1 MSPGETPSRTSAR
14 EPWVEFRD
22 ITKRFGSIQALS
34 SVSFASYAGSVH
46 AVTGENG
53 AGKSTLMKILA
64 GVYSPDSGQV
74 LIGGREIRFAGAAD
88 ARAAGVA
95 TVFQELTLLPNLTIA
110 ENLFL
115 GREPRRAGFVDR
127 TAMRKA
133 ARAVLDRVGVD
144 LDVDVM
150 CGDLVIA
157 EQHLVEIAKGSA
169 GDSNVIIYDEPT
181 AALDAPGVDKLVRL
195 IGEQKRAGKLIFYI
209 SHRLDEIFRL
219 CDTTTVLKDGRH
231 VTTCATADLT
241 RNSLVSLMVGRELG
255 QLYPKRRAP
264 GASRSVAL
272 SVADFVP
279 ESGRPPVSFA
289 INRGEIVGLA
299 GLEGQGQR
307 EIIRALA
314 GLIPPASGSAQ
325 KMRDRGGAD
334 PVGASVVDT
343 VCAGAGFIPEDRK
356 SEGLYQSLS
365 IEQNIGLGML
375 RRTAMTAVA
384 RIDRNRV
391 KALMQDMNV
400 RARDQGQLVSSLSG
414 GNQQKVMI
422 GRWLA
427 SGVDVL
433 LVEEP
438 TRGVDVGAK
447 AEIYRLLR
455 AFADEDGA
463 VLITSSELTEHL
475 GLCDR
480 ILVVRDGA
488 IVAELDGDAATEEG
502 VMRYALMGH
511 AAEGAPA

>member
-1 MSPGETPSRTSAR
+1 MHSDAKPQGSPLRQ
-14 EPWVEFRD
+14 PWIEFRN
-22 ITKRFGSIQALS
+22 IAKRFGSIQALTD
-34 SVSFASYAGSVH
+34 VSFCGYAGCVH

-64 GVYSPDSGQV
+64 GVHSPD
-74 LIGGREIRFAGAAD
+74 IGEVRVGGSEVAFAGPAA
-88 ARAAGVA
+88 ARAHGIA

-115 GREPRRAGFVDR
+115 GREPRKAGFVDR
-127 TAMRKA
+127 RAMRRA
-133 ARAVLDRVGVD
+133 AKAVLDHVDVD

-157 EQHLVEIAKGSA
+157 EQHLVEIAKGAAAES
-169 GDSNVIIYDEPT
+169 SVIIYDEPT
-181 AALDAPGVDKLVRL
+181 AALDGPGVDKLVRL
-195 IGEQKRAGKLIFYI
+195 ISEQKRAGKLVFYI

-241 RNSLVSLMVGRELG
+241 RNTLVSLMVGRELG
-255 QLYPKRRAP
+255 DLYPARRAP
-264 GASRSVAL
+264 EAGPNVAL

-279 ESGRPPVSFA
+279 ALGRPPVSFA
-289 INRGEIVGLA
+289 LNRKEIVGLA

-307 EIIRALA
+307 EIVRALA
-314 GLIPPASGSAQ
+314 GLISPEAGSA
-325 KMRDRGGAD
+325 KRGMENDAAETIGSSV
-334 PVGASVVDT
+334 VGAVR
-343 VCAGAGFIPEDRK
+343 AGVGFIPEDRK

-375 RRTAMTAVA
+375 RQAAMTARA
-384 RIDRNRV
+384 KIDRNRV
-391 KALMQDMNV
+391 KTLMHDMNV
-400 RARDQGQLVSSLSG
+400 RARDESQLVSSLSG

-427 SGVDVL
+427 SGVDIL

-438 TRGVDVGAK
+438 TRGVDVGSK

-455 AFADEDGA
+455 AFADEGGA
-463 VLITSSELTEHL
+463 VLMTSSELTEHL

-488 IVAELDGDAATEEG
+488 IVAELDGAEANEEG
-502 VMRYALMGH
+502 VMRYALMGR